1 VVQLLVDETAGR
13 TAAPPERTRWSS
25 SYLAP
30 PSDEAVHPTGSPYSV
45 YRPIFKVLERFDS
58 SELATRLELTERQ
71 GLTFGVDGKQQ
82 PFHVDLVPRVIPA
95 HEWAVLAAGLT
106 QRARAIEAYLRDIYG
121 TASILRDGVIS
132 PDVLRNS
139 SAWRDE
145 ARLLPHDVVRAPIIG
160 FDLVRDSIGGW
171 RVLEDNARVPS
182 GVGYAIAIRRL
193 MGTVIPE
200 FDRAAPTRSVEG
212 ALELIGRT
220 LRQCVERPD
229 AEVALLSEG
238 ADNSGWYEHRLIAEE
253 VGLLLAQPSEV
264 EIRGD
269 RVVVGGRRIDVVY
282 LRLGC
287 ELADLVDAGGRPV
300 GAQVLELAQRG
311 RVVLA
316 NAPGNGIADDKA
328 MYCYVPDL
336 IAYYLHERPLL
347 APVPTYRCADPAER
361 EAVLDRLDEL
371 VTKPVGGFGGS
382 GVLIGTEATE
392 AQIARRRSEI
402 IEDPTAWVAQEL
414 VDLSTL
420 PTIVEGRLEPR
431 HVDLRAFV
439 YLTGPRAGEAELA
452 GLALTRVAPE
462 GTMVVNSSR
471 GGGAKDTRVLLDP
484 GAGSGGGSGGSGH
497 GPDGATGGG
506 GRGSGDVRPHR

>member
-1 VVQLLVDETAGR
+1 M
-13 TAAPPERTRWSS
+13 
-25 SYLAP
+25 
-30 PSDEAVHPTGSPYSV
+30 PYSV

-58 SELATRLELTERQ
+58 QELAARTELARRQ
-71 GLTFGVDGKQQ
+71 GLTFGVEGEQR
-82 PFHVDLVPRVIPA
+82 PFGVDLVPRVIPA
-95 HEWAVLAAGLT
+95 HEWAVLATGLT

-121 TASILRDGVIS
+121 TAAILRDGVIS
-132 PDVLRNS
+132 PDVLSNS
-139 SAWRDE
+139 AAWRDE

-193 MGTVIPE
+193 MGRVIPE
-200 FDRAAPTRSVEG
+200 LDDAAPSRDVEG

-220 LRQCVERPD
+220 LRHCVDVPD

-287 ELADLVDAGGRPV
+287 ELADLVDASGRPV
-300 GAQVLELAQRG
+300 GEQVLELAQRG

-328 MYCYVPDL
+328 MYCYVADL

-347 APVPTYRCADPAER
+347 APVPTYRCADPDEY
-361 EAVLDRLDEL
+361 ESVLDRLGEL

-382 GVLIGTEATE
+382 GVLIGPESSPDD
-392 AQIARRRSEI
+392 IAKRRSEI
-402 IEDPTAWVAQEL
+402 TNDPKDWVAQEL

-420 PTIVEGRLEPR
+420 PSLVDGRLEPR

-439 YLTGPRAGEAELA
+439 YLTGTGAGDAELA
-452 GLALTRVAPE
+452 GLALTRVAPQ

-471 GGGAKDTRVLLDP
+471 GGGAKDTRVLLDADQ
-484 GAGSGGGSGGSGH
+484 GEGGK
-497 GPDGATGGG
+497 D
-506 GRGSGDVRPHR
+506 DVRTYR